1 MTEPAADR
9 ERRARLANMR
19 QELLAPVTGLVGY
32 GELLTEEAGRLE
44 LGELAPDLERILSAA
59 KDLLELVNRLLDEA
73 AASDRPSPADLEV
86 IQVRIR
92 HDLRNPLN
100 AIKGYTELLLEELD
114 EQGDAPLRA
123 DLEALL
129 NESESLLARIDVI
142 VDFSRG
148 AGGAE
153 LAAQDQGALASM
165 VANLVRTVKPI
176 AAREA
181 RPEETGRILVVDDNA
196 SNRDLLFRRLSRDG
210 HDVTRAESGQR
221 ALELLA
227 VEEFDLVLL
236 DLMMPDLN
244 GFQVLERLKADERL
258 HDVPVIMISGLQET
272 DSVIRCIE
280 AGAEDYLTKP
290 FNPVLLRARISA
302 CLERKRWRER
312 ERRYLERIELE
323 REKYEALLRNIL
335 PGQIVTRLNDGEVV
349 IADRVE
355 EVTILFADLVGF
367 TEIASRLSPAALV
380 DHLNRIFSAFDGLCR
395 KMGIE
400 KIKTIGDAYM
410 AAAGLPQ
417 PQPGQTAAMAEF
429 AFAMLA
435 TLEQINQT
443 LEIPFQIRIGIHT
456 GPVIAGVIGVNK
468 FIYDVWGDTVN
479 LASRLEAHGLPGR
492 IHISEATRRALAAD
506 YDCEPR
512 GLIDVKGMGK
522 IATAF
527 LGGRKTAV
535 AATSGTDDRPQQ
547 GAAPPGGELD
557 LRGMKGPIQDIPADK
572 RLVES

>member
-1 MTEPAADR
+1 VTEPAVIADR
-9 ERRARLANMR
+9 ERRTGLANMR
-19 QELLAPVTGLVGY
+19 QELLAPATALAGY
-32 GELLTEEAGRLE
+32 GELLTEEANRLE
-44 LGELAPDLERILSAA
+44 LGELAPDLERILTAA
-59 KDLLELVNRLLDEA
+59 HDLLELVNRLLDEA
-73 AASDRPSPADLEV
+73 SASDQPSRADLDT
-86 IQVRIR
+86 IQVRMR

-100 AIKGYTELLLEELD
+100 AIKGYAELLLEELD
-114 EQGDAPLRA
+114 EQGGAALRA

-129 NESESLLARIDVI
+129 GESESLLARIDVI

-153 LAAQDQGALASM
+153 LAGQDQSAFAGM

-176 AAREA
+176 EA
-181 RPEETGRILVVDDNA
+181 GDAPPTETGRILVVDDNA

-210 HDVTRAESGQR
+210 HRVTRAESGQR
-221 ALELLA
+221 ALEILA

-280 AGAEDYLTKP
+280 AGAEDYLNKP

-312 ERRYLERIELE
+312 ERRYVERIELE
-323 REKYEALLRNIL
+323 KAKYEALLRNIL

-355 EVTILFADLVGF
+355 EATILFADLVGF
-367 TEIASRLSPAALV
+367 TAMASRVTPAILV
-380 DHLNRIFSAFDGLCR
+380 DNLNRIFSAFDDLCR
-395 KMGIE
+395 RLQIE

-410 AAAGLPQ
+410 AAAGLPV
-417 PQPGQTAAMAEF
+417 PRPDHAEAIADF
-429 AFAMLA
+429 ALAMLA
-435 TLEQINQT
+435 ALERVNAAA
-443 LEIPFQIRIGIHT
+443 EVPFQMRIGIHT
-456 GPVIAGVIGVNK
+456 GPVIAGVIGSHR
-468 FIYDVWGDTVN
+468 FLYDIWGDTVN
-479 LASRLEAHGLPGR
+479 LASRLESHGAPGR
-492 IHISEATRRALAAD
+492 IHVSERTREILAGRYAF
-506 YDCEPR
+506 EGR

-522 IATAF
+522 VRTSF
-527 LGGRKTAV
+527 LTGRKDA
-535 AATSGTDDRPQQ
+535 
-547 GAAPPGGELD
+547 AAPAP
-557 LRGMKGPIQDIPADK
+557 RTS
-572 RLVES
+572 RLAAS